1 MHLMAYPVGEQLAA
15 PDRQAPKSKALRLA
29 VVTQYFWPEDFRVND
44 LVSELGSRGHDVQI
58 LTGQPNYPGGEFASG
73 YGGLKPQR
81 ETACGSKVVRVPL
94 VPRRQGTSK
103 QLFVN
108 YVSFA
113 ASATCLG
120 PGLVRGPVDVV
131 LAYEPSPVTVAAPAL
146 ALGRVKKAPTM
157 MWVQDLWPD
166 TLAAMGVLNGGL
178 LQRAA
183 SGVTGALHRRMDAL
197 LVQSKAF
204 ADPLCR
210 QGVQPHRVHYVPNWA
225 EALYRPVTVPTNV
238 PERQELPVGFNILF
252 AGNIGVAQG
261 LEVVLRAAELLRELK
276 DLHWVI
282 VGSGRQAEWLAQ
294 EVQERGLQRTVHL
307 LGRRPVV
314 TMPTW
319 FSLADVL
326 LATLRPDPV
335 YELTLPSKLQTY
347 LACGKPI
354 LASIAGEGERVLRES
369 GAGLVTPTGDAGA
382 LAAGARQMYDA
393 GPDALASMGRRGLN
407 YYQEHFDRVAI
418 IDRVEELLQSCA
430 ATCSKSGRP

>member
-1 MHLMAYPVGEQLAA
+1 MAPEVGT
-15 PDRQAPKSKALRLA
+15 SKPRSLRIA

-44 LVSELGSRGHDVQI
+44 LVSELATRGHDVQV
-58 LTGQPNYPGGEFASG
+58 LTGQPNYPGGTFLSG
-73 YGGLKPQR
+73 YGGLAPR
-81 ETACGSKVVRVPL
+81 RDAACGCNVVRVPL

-108 YVSFA
+108 YLSFA

-120 PGLVRGPVDVV
+120 SGLIRGPVDVV

-146 ALGRVKKAPTM
+146 ALARLKRAPTL

-166 TLAAMGVLNGGL
+166 TLAAMGVLKGGVFERTAL
-178 LQRAA
+178 AA
-183 SGVTGALHRRMDAL
+183 TSALHRRMDGL

-204 ADPLCR
+204 ARPLHQ
-210 QGVQPHRVHYVPNWA
+210 QGVHSDRVHYVPNWA
-225 EALYRPVTVPTNV
+225 EDLYRPVAVPPQV
-238 PERQELPVGFNILF
+238 PERQELPRGFTILF

-261 LEVVLRAAELLRELK
+261 LEVALGAAELLREVP

-282 VGSGRQAEWLAQ
+282 LGSGRQAEWLAR
-294 EVQERGLQRTVHL
+294 EVHERGLQRTVHL
-307 LGRRPVV
+307 LGRRPVE

-354 LASIAGEGERVLRES
+354 LASMDGEGGRVLRES
-369 GAGLVTPTGDAGA
+369 GAGIATPTGDASA

-393 GPDALASMGRRGLN
+393 GPDALASMGHRGLT
-407 YYQEHFDRVAI
+407 YYKEHFDRVAI
-418 IDRVEELLQSCA
+418 IDRVEELLQSRA
-430 ATCSKSGRP
+430 AMCSNGGGR